1 MSVEINGAEQF
12 AVLARRLKDLGDK
25 ELSKEFS
32 KSITLATRPLIR
44 GIRQSARDTLPRKG
58 GLAARVAKTPIRTL
72 RRESVSRTAGVR
84 IVGKD
89 PYNIANI
96 DKGRLRHPVFADPSK
111 PRNQWTWVNQKVKP
125 GWWTTPTE
133 LAGKSVQ
140 VQVEKAM
147 AAVKRKLDGRL

>member
-12 AVLARRLKDLGDK
+12 AVLAKRLKELGDK
-25 ELSKEFS
+25 ELSREFS
-32 KSITLATRPLIR
+32 RSITAATRPLVR
-44 GIRQSARDTLPRKG
+44 GIRQSARDTLPHAG
-58 GLAARVAKTPIRTL
+58 GLAARVAKTPIRTQ
-72 RRESVSRTAGVR
+72 RRTSSRTAGVR
-84 IVGKD
+84 IVGRD
-89 PYNIANI
+89 PYNIANL
-96 DKGRLRHPVFADPSK
+96 DKGRLRHPVFADSSK
-111 PRNQWTWVNQKVKP
+111 PRKQWTWVNQRVKP

>member
-12 AVLARRLKDLGDK
+12 AVLARRLKELGDK
-25 ELSKEFS
+25 ELSREFS
-32 KSITLATRPLIR
+32 RSISTATRPLIR
-44 GIRQSARDTLPRKG
+44 GIRQSARDTLPRAG
-58 GLAARVAKTPIRTL
+58 GLADRVAKTPIRTQ
-72 RRESVSRTAGVR
+72 RSSSSKRAGVR
-84 IVGKD
+84 IVGRD
-89 PYNIANI
+89 PYNIAKL

-147 AAVKRKLDGRL
+147 AAMKRKLDGRL